1 MTKKTFT
8 ADIVCRSC
16 GGTGVYQG
24 FAEPPE
30 TAVVCLGCEGTGC
43 EKYVLSY
50 EPFEKRKRKRGV
62 KWVQRSRGSLIVSGV
77 GPHGDKISYKEF
89 LNGKM
94 P

>member
-1 MTKKTFT
+1 MAKKKFT
-8 ADIVCRSC
+8 ADIECRSC
-16 GGTGVYQG
+16 GGTGLYQG

-43 EKYVLSY
+43 EKHEISY
-50 EPFEKRKRKRGV
+50 TPFEKRKRKRGV
-62 KWVQRSRGSLIVSGV
+62 KWVLQSRGTLIVTGV
-77 GPHGDKISYKEF
+77 GPTGERISYSDF